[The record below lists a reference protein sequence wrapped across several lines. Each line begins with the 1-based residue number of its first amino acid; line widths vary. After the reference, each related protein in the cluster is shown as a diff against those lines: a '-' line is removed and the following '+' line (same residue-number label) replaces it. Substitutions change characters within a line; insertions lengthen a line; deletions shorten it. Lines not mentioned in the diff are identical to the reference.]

1 MAKTSTKKRSNRK
14 PAAAALVVA
23 AATKKK
29 LSPGSNTS
37 TGKPRKK
44 SRKNVSHQQTIEARD
59 TLDAEYRDWRTVSKR
74 LQYCSHPFFSLSPLV
89 CLSMSC
95 LHMSDIALF
104 SLAAYPLLVRSQTT
118 SAAQNFQTPDG
129 PAAPMAVPQA
139 AAGSSEQSVQDL
151 ASILSTL

>member
-23 AATKKK
+23 AVKKK
-29 LSPGSNTS
+29 RLSPGSNTS

-59 TLDAEYRDWRTVSKR
+59 TLDAEYRDWRTVSRR

-104 SLAAYPLLVRSQTT
+104 SLAAYPSSFARRRPAQRRTFKLLTAPPRQW
-118 SAAQNFQTPDG
+118 QCPKLL
-129 PAAPMAVPQA
+129 PALPN
-139 AAGSSEQSVQDL
+139 SRCRTWL
-151 ASILSTL
+151 AY